1 MTTDDDQLSHWMEKK
16 FQNTSQSQSCTKKK
30 KVHLMGSERVSGLLT
45 VVTLGRTEYRAT
57 QWEKARERRRRH
69 GSYVSVQIP
78 GTGELP
84 VPSF

>member
-1 MTTDDDQLSHWMEKK
+1 MPL
-16 FQNTSQSQSCTKKK
+16 
-30 KVHLMGSERVSGLLT
+30 VLMGSERVSGLLT

-57 QWEKARERRRRH
+57 QLEKARERRRRH

-84 VPSF
+84 VPFFLKNLHNLKTFVFLNYIGKSRNC